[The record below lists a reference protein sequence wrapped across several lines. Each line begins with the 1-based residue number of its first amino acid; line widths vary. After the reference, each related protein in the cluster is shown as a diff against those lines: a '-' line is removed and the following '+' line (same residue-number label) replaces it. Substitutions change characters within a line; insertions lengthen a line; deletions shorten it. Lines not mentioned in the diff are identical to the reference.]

1 MFCFGVLGY
10 LIMKFDVNPA
20 AIVLALILGPIGEKG
35 LRRALLLSGEN
46 PAILLS
52 TPICWGLL
60 FLCVFGIFSPVI
72 MKKMEQA
79 MGAKA
84 E

>member
-1 MFCFGVLGY
+1 M
-10 LIMKFDVNPA
+10 
-20 AIVLALILGPIGEKG
+20 LALSLGPIGEKG
-35 LRRALLLSGEN
+35 LRRALLLSGGN

-60 FLCVFGIFSPVI
+60 FLCIFGIFSPVI
-72 MKKMEQA
+72 MKKMERA
-79 MGAKA
+79 MEAKS